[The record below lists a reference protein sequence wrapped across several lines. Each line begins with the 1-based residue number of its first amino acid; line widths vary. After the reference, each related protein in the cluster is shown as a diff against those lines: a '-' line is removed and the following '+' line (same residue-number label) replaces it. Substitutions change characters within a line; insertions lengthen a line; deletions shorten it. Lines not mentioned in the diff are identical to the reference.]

1 MNFLILPTNLWARN
15 QNVDYTYY
23 SSDDFIPKLST
34 VKSGMDTLYERI
46 CKEKHSRNG
55 SWEKITIN
63 ELHETQLNTASEW
76 RDRWTSKF
84 WLGTSGSGTGAYSGS
99 FDCCNKMGVVLA
111 IKNINVNW
119 LWVDTI
125 DSRFSRGGDVGFS
138 ELENTMWVL
147 EQLPLND
154 VPFDFEVGFNDNRP

>member
-1 MNFLILPTNLWARN
+1 
-15 QNVDYTYY
+15 
-23 SSDDFIPKLST
+23 
-34 VKSGMDTLYERI
+34 
-46 CKEKHSRNG
+46 
-55 SWEKITIN
+55 
-63 ELHETQLNTASEW
+63 
-76 RDRWTSKF
+76 
-84 WLGTSGSGTGAYSGS
+84 
-99 FDCCNKMGVVLA
+99 MGVVLA